1 MITGPTVD
9 MPLMSRLIVGCE
21 PSTQKTKARV

>member
-1 MITGPTVD
+1 MITGPAVD

-21 PSTQKTKARV
+21 PSAQKTKARV